1 MKDRETLGKLIL
13 NGAVTSSLKQGSS
26 AEQAIKALQTVLHWL
41 GFDKELNWKKY
52 GADGAYGNST
62 STAVAAFASL
72 NGSTAKG
79 SRVTQPLL
87 QKILDRY
94 DILEEL
100 KQLAEDLD
108 KNRVEKHYRFRGN
121 DKLRIASLQTL
132 LNESGFGRELKWDK
146 YGADGDYGRST
157 VAAVAAF
164 AKKQGD
170 NTKGYILTTQLAGI
184 MVSQISSSLGGDW
197 KTPAPVGSL
206 IADKLEIK
214 TVLGNQNRQFVKV
227 SNGIRSKQFGKFR
240 KGLFT
245 NGNHKPLDFM
255 QSHASEL
262 DALKLSRPE
271 INVMVAVAENEGRLD
286 AINTWD
292 NAFLSFG
299 MFQWTA
305 GAATSKG
312 ELPALLA
319 RINREDPDLFEKYF
333 GRHDLGVSDISSGL
347 THGRF
352 SISGNKLKTAASKE
366 TLRKANWAFIFWF
379 AGQDPAIQAIEVKHA
394 VRRLDHFYSTDDYK
408 VANRYKV
415 SDLVTSEYGV
425 GLILDNHVNRPAY
438 VKDCLT
444 KALHKTQLGH
454 PAEWGTAE
462 ESRLIEAYL
471 DIRVIYG
478 NTPMTDAEK
487 RARVTRRYLN
497 NGTIS
502 DIRGSFRRHS

>member
-1 MKDRETLGKLIL
+1 MQDRETLGKLL
-13 NGAVTSSLKQGSS
+13 LSDTVTSSLKQASS

-41 GFDKELNWKKY
+41 GFDKELNWVTY

-62 STAVAAFASL
+62 RAAVAAFASL

-79 SRVTQPLL
+79 SRVTQSLL
-87 QKILDRY
+87 RKILDRY

-108 KNRVEKHYRFRGN
+108 KNRIEKHYRFRGN
-121 DKLRIASLQTL
+121 DKVRIASLQTL
-132 LNESGFGRELKWDK
+132 LNESGFGQELKWDK
-146 YGADGDYGRST
+146 YGADGDYGRLT
-157 VAAVAAF
+157 VAAAAAF

-170 NTKGYILTTQLAGI
+170 NSKGYILTTQLARI
-184 MVSQISSSLGGDW
+184 IVDQISSLLGNDW

-214 TVLGNQNRQFVKV
+214 TVLGNNNRQFVKV
-227 SNGIRSKQFGKFR
+227 SNGISSKQFGKFR

-245 NGNHKPLDFM
+245 YGNHKPLEFM
-255 QSHASEL
+255 QSRAGDLS
-262 DALKLSRPE
+262 ALRLSRSE

-305 GAATSKG
+305 GAAGSRG

-319 RINREDPDLFEKYF
+319 RIKKENSDLFEKYF
-333 GRHDLGVSDISSGL
+333 GRHDLSVSDISSGL

-352 SISGNKLKTAASKE
+352 SIIGNKLKTAAAKE
-366 TLRKANWAFIFWF
+366 VLRKANWAFIFWF

-394 VRRLDHFYSTDDYK
+394 VRRLDHFYSTDHYK
-408 VANRYKV
+408 VTNRYKV

-438 VKDCLT
+438 VQHCLA
-444 KALHKTQLGH
+444 KALEKTQLDH
-454 PAEWGTAE
+454 PEEWGTSE
-462 ESRLIEAYL
+462 ENRLIEAYL
-471 DIRVIYG
+471 DIRTNYG
-478 NTPMTDAEK
+478 SSPMTDAEK
-487 RARVTRRYLN
+487 RARVTRKYLN

-502 DIRGSFRRHS
+502 DVRGSFRRN